1 MRTEKISLS
10 KFIFGLLL
18 AILFAVNVNAQDK
31 YVDSLLRWI
40 ATHPKIDSQYIQ
52 TLHRISYRLSEKDVK
67 KSFDYYEKVSALSDS
82 LHFVFGKSLAQINLG
97 ILLYSSGNFEASNN
111 AYFKAIDLADSCK
124 APRLKAVSFDDIG
137 ENFKILK
144 DYKKARQYAEAAI
157 PINTQLQAWRGVAIN
172 YELLHECALE
182 EKLYDESKDYLI
194 LGMPYALKSNE
205 SYILSQ
211 FYTGF
216 GKLHAIEK
224 NNDSAVFY
232 FRKAMDEARL
242 QNDLRNEHYAYLAQ
256 AQYLNNIGS
265 DKKTILLDSALSIA
279 KRTSYLDGISNAA
292 QQLSSVWDYKKN
304 KDSSLFFYRIYRSAS
319 DSLFS
324 ENNRRNV
331 IIKEAEWMIR
341 RKEIENNG
349 LKQLAKLQS
358 EEINIKNR
366 LLITTIISF
375 LLLISIIFF
384 VNRSIQLK
392 KKREEASFKQK
403 VAETQMQALR
413 THINPHFIFNSFNS
427 IENFLIKNDQRSA
440 GEYFTKL
447 ASLIN
452 MILDASNKDLIPVS
466 KNKTALELYIQLQ
479 QLRYNKKFIYKM
491 NFDRNLTSEDHKVPP
506 LLIQPYIEDAIA
518 NSIAP
523 SDKKNLELSIKART
537 ENGHIIYTIRDNG
550 ISRKKILIAFQ
561 QDHQDESKTETRAEN
576 GNIHILNN
584 QNQLSRDVFVKD
596 LYDEYGKPCGTVVEV
611 KINTALTVPQF

>member
-1 MRTEKISLS
+1 MRAEKISLI
-10 KFIFGLLL
+10 KFISVLLL
-18 AILFAVNVNAQDK
+18 AILFAANAGAQDK
-31 YVDSLLRWI
+31 YVDSLLKWI
-40 ATHPKIDSQYIQ
+40 DSHPKIDSQYIQ
-52 TLHRISYRLSEKDVK
+52 TLHRVSYRLSEKDVK

-82 LHFVFGKSLAQINLG
+82 MNFTFGKSLAQINLG

-111 AYFKAIDLADSCK
+111 AYFRAIDLADSCK

-157 PINTQLQAWRGVAIN
+157 TINTELQAWRGVAIN

-182 EKLYDESKDYLI
+182 ENLYDESKDYLL
-194 LGMPYALKSNE
+194 LGMPYAMKSNE

-216 GKLHAIEK
+216 GKLHALVN
-224 NNDSAVFY
+224 NNDSAIFY
-232 FRKAMDEARL
+232 FRKALDEARL

-256 AQYLNNIGS
+256 AQYIRNIS
-265 DKKTILLDSALSIA
+265 PDKKIVLLDSALSIA
-279 KRTSYLDGISNAA
+279 QRTSYLDGVSNAA
-292 QQLSSVWDYKKN
+292 QLLSSVWDDKKN
-304 KDSSLFFYRIYRSAS
+304 KDSSLFFYRIYRASA

-341 RKEIENNG
+341 RKEIENND
-349 LKQLAKLQS
+349 LKELARLQS

-375 LLLISIIFF
+375 LLLIAIIFF

-403 VAETQMQALR
+403 MAETQMQALR

-440 GEYFTKL
+440 GEYFIKL

-466 KNKTALELYIQLQ
+466 KNKMALELYIQLQ
-479 QLRYNKKFIYKM
+479 QLRYNKKFMYKM
-491 NFDRNLTSEDHKVPP
+491 NFDRNLTSANHNVPP
-506 LLIQPYIEDAIA
+506 LLIQPYIEDAIT

-523 SDKKNLELSIKART
+523 SDKKDLELSIKARIDT
-537 ENGHIIYTIRDNG
+537 GHIIYTIKDNG
-550 ISRKKILIAFQ
+550 IPRKKTLISLQ
-561 QDHQDESKTETRAEN
+561 LDHQGESKTETRVEN
-576 GNIHILNN
+576 GSIHILNN
-584 QNQLSRDVFVKD
+584 QHQLSRDVFVKD
-596 LYDEYGKPCGTVVEV
+596 LYNEYGKPCGTLIEV
-611 KINTALTVPQF
+611 KLNIS